1 MNFQLRDETTGSY
14 LLTGTSEAHPYKDMA
29 ALYDIC
35 NNLEFNY
42 EFGRGTHWLGE
53 EGLDYRY
60 TNKSHIAQGWHNDLI
75 VELTNLMRLLTIE
88 NGCNPLKMPLY
99 NHLLINQYKPKQK
112 LNMHRDNEPALI
124 GPIAS
129 FTLGAPSRFTYGLDK
144 SIREGEKIMLGHGDI
159 MIGNRNFFNN
169 YYHSVAAP
177 QVSEEHP
184 VRYNFTWRTLQE
196 SI

>member
-60 TNKSHIAQGWHNDLI
+60 TNKSHIAQGWHNELI
-75 VELTNLMRLLTIE
+75 VELTNLMRLLTPIKVDMSLIW
-88 NGCNPLKMPLY
+88 LKKNFRKM
-99 NHLLINQYKPKQK
+99 KVK
-112 LNMHRDNEPALI
+112 D
-124 GPIAS
+124 
-129 FTLGAPSRFTYGLDK
+129 
-144 SIREGEKIMLGHGDI
+144 SII
-159 MIGNRNFFNN
+159 
-169 YYHSVAAP
+169 
-177 QVSEEHP
+177 
-184 VRYNFTWRTLQE
+184 
-196 SI
+196 